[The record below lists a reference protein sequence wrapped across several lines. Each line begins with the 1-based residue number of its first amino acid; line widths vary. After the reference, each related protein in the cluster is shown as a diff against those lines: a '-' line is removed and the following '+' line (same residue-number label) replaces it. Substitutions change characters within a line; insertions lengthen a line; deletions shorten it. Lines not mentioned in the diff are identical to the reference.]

1 MDTYPLHVDLAR
13 FTAAP
18 QLEYLELTSKSGFIW
33 RFENVYRQLHPY
45 RPFMLVLASDWT
57 KSLNQLGK
65 SFVKDILQSV
75 LTVSHHQHLPVGL
88 QPEWVKADLEDASVV
103 YCNEQWIKKAEVEQ
117 QQKRPKPSDLSS
129 QGSEL
134 WFPKGLSHVSVNKL
148 CHACGQNGVRR

>member
-18 QLEYLELTSKSGFIW
+18 QLEYLELTSKSGFVW
-33 RFENVYRQLHPY
+33 RLDTLNRQLRRD
-45 RPFMLVLASDWT
+45 RPFMLVMASKWT
-57 KSLNQLGK
+57 DFYNQQRKGTARIFL
-65 SFVKDILQSV
+65 SQVF
-75 LTVSHHQHLPVGL
+75 TVSHDEQLPVGL
-88 QPEWVKADLEDASVV
+88 QPEWLKADLEDASVV